1 MGDITKLGTH
11 NQVLGAKGLK
21 GTDKAAA
28 DKTKNEKSANQAQE
42 NHHASSLAQ
51 GENHYAK
58 ECPAGS
64 AQPAVDMA
72 ATAATVGAVAAG
84 TLIGGIFG
92 GIAAGV
98 ATNKVLAKDR
108 AKNCEAKAKAT
119 EPTVSATDAVKSGA
133 EAAAKTVGKALKQ
146 ANKVVME
153 FVEAAQEGMRIPANN
168 VQDVHKYV
176 KESETFTKK
185 EKSTITKFMADL
197 NSAGSGAKK
206 RMDNYLKSNGVTEAQ
221 LHKIAENNM
230 TPQQVLDA
238 ISRGD
243 GGV

>member
-11 NQVLGAKGLK
+11 NQVFGAKGLK
-21 GTDKAAA
+21 GTEKAAA
-28 DKTKNEKSANQAQE
+28 DKTKNDNSANQAQE
-42 NHHASSLAQ
+42 NHQASSLAQ
-51 GENHYAK
+51 GENHQAQA
-58 ECPAGS
+58 CPAGS

-72 ATAATVGAVAAG
+72 ATAATAGAVAVG
-84 TLIGGIFG
+84 TLIGGVFG
-92 GIAAGV
+92 GVGAGLAV
-98 ATNKVLAKDR
+98 NKALAKDR
-108 AKNCEAKAKAT
+108 TKNCGEAAQPQATQAVQDTAKSAAKA
-119 EPTVSATDAVKSGA
+119 
-133 EAAAKTVGKALKQ
+133 VGKALSQ

-197 NSAGSGAKK
+197 NTAGSGAKK
-206 RMDNYLKSNGVTEAQ
+206 RIDNYLKNNGVTEAQ